1 MGAKREGAKDGVDF
15 MGITMPI
22 QMGRGNGF

>member
-15 MGITMPI
+15 MGKTMPTQI
-22 QMGRGNGF
+22 GGGNGI